1 MVFSLINFIAFVL
14 IFITCGFAAYF
25 RGKQSVQYVEGQPSD
40 KLYSMILVFYIS
52 VIVLMVTTSIFLAD
66 ALRRLRKSIEDHSKL
81 KISKRIMSLHIFVN
95 FFHTIFFTASTITV
109 IASLIYPDSNYST
122 VWNVSKILDF
132 LTQSISQLIIMYLI
146 HHFEKPI
153 LLKNDSKRESVS
165 SELSNRL
172 ELLNTLKYVM
182 NTQQPKMIKSD
193 NFNSEQQKRKD
204 TFTETES
211 IKTNDEEIRLTN
223 SSLLNSSDT
232 IKNSGLKIT
241 KRWGKQETALRA

>member
-1 MVFSLINFIAFVL
+1 
-14 IFITCGFAAYF
+14 
-25 RGKQSVQYVEGQPSD
+25 
-40 KLYSMILVFYIS
+40 
-52 VIVLMVTTSIFLAD
+52 
-66 ALRRLRKSIEDHSKL
+66 
-81 KISKRIMSLHIFVN
+81 
-95 FFHTIFFTASTITV
+95 
-109 IASLIYPDSNYST
+109 
-122 VWNVSKILDF
+122 
-132 LTQSISQLIIMYLI
+132 MYLF

-182 NTQQPKMIKSD
+182 NTQQPKMIKPD
-193 NFNSEQQKRKD
+193 NFNSEQQKRKE

-211 IKTNDEEIRLTN
+211 IKTNDEEILLTN

-232 IKNSGLKIT
+232 LKNSGLKIT